1 MKNKNIWLFIIVL
14 IIGIIFR
21 FLYLDKTGGLSYDE
35 IVSFK
40 QASQQN
46 IFSVIY
52 YTFKTDVHMPLY
64 QIFLH
69 IWCNLFSFSDLS
81 LRTFSAFCGVLTIIF
96 AFLTGRELPPP
107 RAAVC
112 CAALFAINSFFIYY
126 SQEVRMY
133 SLLTLLAT
141 LTVLLLLKIKN
152 TPKNKWNYIW
162 LIIISFALIHTYT
175 IAFIYVAALF
185 AILLYYLIKQ
195 KEKLN
200 LLINSIIALI
210 ITFIPA
216 LTFITVNQAKYTNQI
231 NGYYCDWSSLF
242 IVLQNLYTP
251 VLESL
256 ANNPQHYMQ
265 IFFSTFSISKF
276 IFIIL
281 PILCGIAGIYTAIKK
296 DKFLTFLILAPA
308 LVFFIAEIIAFMI
321 TNFKI
326 LPRYA
331 IISMP
336 AFLIITA
343 YGFSILSE
351 YKKIK
356 YYCIPAAFII
366 LNLIYLL
373 FIPNSAYKMPRVGFR
388 PLAEFINQSDLQNSD
403 FILVW
408 NRKEILDKYLNKKA
422 NIISILKDFAYK
434 SEVMLFNEQKF
445 NSMPLDERKE
455 ILYPYFYQNQIPYN
469 TLLLM
474 NYIITNMQPSQKFI
488 ITTTSYFD
496 DFDKVKFKQLVET
509 NYKSTSLND
518 LLTIKS
524 LIDIKEICDINLK
537 FVSKK
542 EIAPYVIRIY
552 SK

>member
-14 IIGIIFR
+14 IIGILFR

-35 IVSFK
+35 LVSYM
-40 QASQQN
+40 QASRQN
-46 IFSVIY
+46 ILSTIF

-69 IWCNLFSFSDLS
+69 LWCKIFSFSDLS
-81 LRTFSAFCGVLTIIF
+81 LRAFSALCGVISIIF
-96 AFLTGRELPPP
+96 ACLAGLELPPP
-107 RAAVC
+107 RKTSLF
-112 CAALFAINSFFIYY
+112 CAGLFAINSFFIYY

-133 SLLTLLAT
+133 SFLTLLAT
-141 LTVLLLLKIKN
+141 ISVLLILKIKN
-152 TPKNKWNYIW
+152 RPENKWNYIW
-162 LIIISFALIHTYT
+162 LILISFCLIHTYT
-175 IAFIYVAALF
+175 IAFIYVVALF
-185 AILLYYLIKQ
+185 ASVLFLLIKQ
-195 KEKLN
+195 KEKN
-200 LLINSIIALI
+200 NVLIYSAITLI
-210 ITFIPA
+210 ITCLPVIIF
-216 LTFITVNQAKYTNQI
+216 LTLNQSKYTTQI

-256 ANNPQHYMQ
+256 ANNPPHYMH
-265 IFFSTFSISKF
+265 IFLSTFSVSKL

-281 PILCGIAGIYTAIKK
+281 PILCGLAGIYTAVKK
-296 DKFLTFLILAPA
+296 DKVSLVILAPA
-308 LVFFIAEIIAFMI
+308 VIFFIAEVIAVMT

-326 LPRYA
+326 LPRYV

-336 AFLIITA
+336 ALLIITA
-343 YGFSILSE
+343 YGFSILTE
-351 YKKIK
+351 YKKLK
-356 YYCIPAAFII
+356 YYLIPGIFII
-366 LNLIYLL
+366 VNISYLL
-373 FIPNSAYKMPRVGFR
+373 FAPNSAYKMPRVGFR

-434 SEVMLFNEQKF
+434 SEVMLSNEQKF
-445 NSMPLDERKE
+445 NSMPLDGRKE